1 MFGRAPRDA
10 AKDSRRRT
18 EISDMSATLDP
29 NRLYSIDQ
37 IADRWRVSGKT
48 VRRLIDRGDLRH
60 VRIGGQKRL
69 RPEDVLEYETRERK

>member
-1 MFGRAPRDA
+1 
-10 AKDSRRRT
+10 
-18 EISDMSATLDP
+18 MSATLDP

-37 IADRWRVSGKT
+37 IADRCGVSGKT